1 MIRIDHRHRIGRT
14 RDCNRVP
21 SHSGQMACHPIELH
35 GLYQFVICRHEEVVC
50 SHDDEIHAEIGPLA
64 PHRLAQAVVA
74 LAPSLIAVVIATTIA
89 MIARGAESPIR
100 D

>member
-1 MIRIDHRHRIGRT
+1 MIRIDHRHRTGRT
-14 RDCNRVP
+14 RDGGWCRRILW
-21 SHSGQMACHPIELH
+21 QMACHPIELH

-64 PHRLAQAVVA
+64 PHRLAQAIVA
-74 LAPSLIAVVIATTIA
+74 LAPSLIVVVIATTIA
-89 MIARGAESPIR
+89 MLARGAESPIR